1 MKKILLLV
9 FATTLGAT
17 QAIADANNTITW
29 EVFGLRLG
37 GFFVDYLDLDVEI
50 GNNYVHMYGAVD
62 FTDGFS
68 TPANGS
74 CFFPGGNGFLFCNL
88 KVGENS
94 VVLSI
99 DEDFDGTVESVD
111 PDGFIE
117 DDGFLT
123 FAGIL

>member
-1 MKKILLLV
+1 MKKLALLLIL
-9 FATTLGAT
+9 ALGT
-17 QAIADANNTITW
+17 PQAMADARNTITW
-29 EVFGLRLG
+29 EVFGLRVG
-37 GFFVDYLDLDVEI
+37 GAFVNFFDLDVEI

-62 FTDGFS
+62 FADGFS

-74 CFFPGGNGFLFCNL
+74 CFFPSGEGFLFCNL
-88 KVGENS
+88 NVGENA

-111 PDGFIE
+111 ADGFLE

-123 FAGIL
+123 FLGIL